1 MRVCGC
7 AVAVVVLVL
16 VDAVRNNGNDSGGE
30 AASLSPVSFTKKM
43 RVFHFKILA
52 FQVSLHII

>member
-1 MRVCGC
+1 M
-7 AVAVVVLVL
+7 AVVVLVL